1 MTRHDLKE
9 QLQHDQFSDSVSKV
23 VNYTYRN
30 RQQVIR
36 WSVVALVVLALVGA
50 GIWYSSYRTGQR
62 RADLEGAFEVAS
74 AQVGASGEFGKSYPT
89 EEAKRQAELKAFSDV
104 ASKDGS
110 SHEGRL
116 ALYYLGTLK
125 AQSDPKGAEADLK
138 EVSDSSSDVAPLA
151 KIALSQ
157 LYSGQNRT
165 ADAQSLLRSLI
176 DHPSS
181 LVSKAQA
188 QVLLAQLEQT
198 TNPKDAKKILQNLKA
213 DKNDPVVARAAD
225 QITAQMAK

>member
-9 QLQHDQFSDSVSKV
+9 QLQHDQFSDSVSKILD
-23 VNYTYRN
+23 YTYRN

-36 WSVVALVVLALVGA
+36 WSVVALVGLALIGA
-50 GIWYSSYRTGQR
+50 GIWYSSYRAGQR
-62 RADLEGAFEVAS
+62 RADLEAAFEVAS
-74 AQVGASGEFGKSYPT
+74 AQVGASGDYGKSYPT
-89 EEAKRQAELKAFSDV
+89 EDAKHKAELKAFSDV

-110 SHEGRL
+110 SHEGRM

-125 AQSDPKGAEADLK
+125 TQNDPKGAESDLK
-138 EVSDSSSDVAPLA
+138 TVADSSSDVAPLA

-157 LYSGQNRT
+157 LYSGQNRM
-165 ADAQSLLRSLI
+165 ADAQSLLRSLV

-188 QVLLAQLEQT
+188 QVMLAQLEQT
-198 TNPKDAKKILQNLKA
+198 TNPKDAKKILQSLKA

-225 QITAQMAK
+225 QVAAQMAK